1 MKIKIKPGS
10 FLYKVILF
18 FGSIALK
25 IWLFTLR
32 VKVTDPQNINRG
44 DYEGNFIATMW
55 HNRIV
60 GVLPLF
66 HKKIRKRGFAMA
78 SRSKDGQVI
87 ADILAKFH
95 VRTIRGSA
103 NKEGR
108 NKGGAAALIQCINTL
123 KDGYIICIIPDGPRG
138 PKYEVQPG
146 AVVMSAKSGVPI
158 MPVSVNCS
166 SCWEM
171 KSWDRLQ
178 IPKPFS
184 KVELVIGEFIHFEGP
199 MEAEKLEGGK
209 ETLKQAMMAIT
220 VDKS

>member
-1 MKIKIKPGS
+1 MKLKVKPGS
-10 FLYKVILF
+10 FLYKIILF
-18 FGSIALK
+18 FGAIILK

-95 VRTIRGSA
+95 FRTIHGSA
-103 NKEGR
+103 NKYVG
-108 NKGGAAALIQCINTL
+108 NKNKLQSQC
-123 KDGYIICIIPDGPRG
+123 
-138 PKYEVQPG
+138 
-146 AVVMSAKSGVPI
+146 
-158 MPVSVNCS
+158 
-166 SCWEM
+166 
-171 KSWDRLQ
+171 
-178 IPKPFS
+178 
-184 KVELVIGEFIHFEGP
+184 
-199 MEAEKLEGGK
+199 
-209 ETLKQAMMAIT
+209 
-220 VDKS
+220 